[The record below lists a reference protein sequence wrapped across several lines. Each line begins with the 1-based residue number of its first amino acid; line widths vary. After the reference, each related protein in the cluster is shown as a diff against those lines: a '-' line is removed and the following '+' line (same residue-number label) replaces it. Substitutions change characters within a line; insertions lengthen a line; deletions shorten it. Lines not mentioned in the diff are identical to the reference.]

1 MTRLS
6 AAVIICSAGR
16 PEILHETLL
25 SVQGQKPAFPSE
37 IIVSVASQS
46 DILPESSILPRV
58 QSFVSPRR
66 GLASQ
71 RNAGLQAL
79 GSNPDI
85 VVFLDDDVELAPD
98 HLAAYLACFE
108 SDSSIV
114 IANAPDL
121 MRGIKGVSRNQ
132 ARQCINSQPP
142 SAPKTGY
149 RYPDCRSAT
158 GSSMAFCG
166 TLVNRI
172 WFDEN
177 LPLYSYLEDYD
188 FSLSCQVYGR
198 CVMVPFAQYV
208 HMETSVGRMSNYRR
222 GYSEIVN
229 PFYIASK
236 HGLGLPL
243 RMVLG
248 CIRRTIRS
256 MRLIPSEG
264 VDRLRGHVRGWADVI
279 FQRSDPRK
287 ILQM

>member
-1 MTRLS
+1 
-6 AAVIICSAGR
+6 
-16 PEILHETLL
+16 
-25 SVQGQKPAFPSE
+25 
-37 IIVSVASQS
+37 
-46 DILPESSILPRV
+46 
-58 QSFVSPRR
+58 
-66 GLASQ
+66 
-71 RNAGLQAL
+71 
-79 GSNPDI
+79 
-85 VVFLDDDVELAPD
+85 
-98 HLAAYLACFE
+98 
-108 SDSSIV
+108 
-114 IANAPDL
+114 
-121 MRGIKGVSRNQ
+121 MRGIKEISRNQ
-132 ARQCINSQPP
+132 ARQYIRSQLS

-158 GSSMAFCG
+158 GSSMAFRG
-166 TLVNRI
+166 TLVNQV

-177 LPLYSYLEDYD
+177 LPLYGYLEDYD
-188 FSLSCQVYGR
+188 FRLLCQVYGR

-208 HMETSVGRMSNYRR
+208 HMEPSGGRMSNYRR

-264 VDRLRGHVRGWADVI
+264 VDRLRGHLRGWADLLC
-279 FQRSDPRK
+279 QRSDPRK